1 MKFINPYSFVALRPS
16 IKRDSLESDE
26 KKYTGVIEYSLLTK
40 TPLII
45 PNTSNDDAFKCG
57 VEDHRSYDFF
67 SYTDLSG
74 KSGSCEGEFCRPVIP
89 GSEIRGMLR
98 SYFEILTNSCLSMVD
113 EQKVLAKRTNAVFKA
128 GLIKRESD
136 NKYTLYEAI
145 DHLMRTYGA
154 DNLTDKHPYD
164 KAANDYLRKTY
175 IQTKIPE
182 GSRVAFTKV
191 NRGSK
196 CKPLATHVK
205 VSNTGNGY
213 IIKGAEGPVIDS
225 RDPDKLKQQKHCAHI
240 FEPTGRKVLDTLDI
254 DILKTALDQYKI
266 AMSYS
271 RATVY
276 TYEEYKRCLEEFM
289 RGNGNDYF
297 PVYYSKISDKDTKVM
312 LSPAAITREIYQ
324 HRLGDILKSHAP
336 CKKVD
341 LLCPSCRL
349 FGTVRDSF
357 AVSSRIRFSDLEFMS
372 DQPLNKGVERI
383 TTLPELSSP
392 KLSNIEFY
400 VKRPDNKAWFWTY
413 DYYVVNGVAI
423 QSMAEINGRKVYWH
437 HKTLKVNSD
446 EPKGNRNMTVR
457 PLKKDQKFSGKLYF
471 TDVTGTELNYLIY
484 LLNAGED
491 GSIPV
496 SKMRHGYKLGAAKP
510 IGYGSIALK
519 VDDVKIRTIDLSD
532 EEETILYQELPYEDY
547 AEPEM
552 SDEIKKDFAKI
563 TSFDAV
569 SDERVLRYPI
579 KDNQNPGEE
588 VLVYEW
594 FVANHCGY
602 DTRKGRTVNM
612 PNSREQ
618 MVYKQY
624 MKPLEIELAST
635 GFGNKSSR

>member
-1 MKFINPYSFVALRPS
+1 MKFINPYSFVALRPDV
-16 IKRDSLESDE
+16 KRGSLEFDE

-45 PNTSNDDAFKCG
+45 PNTSNEDAFKCG
-57 VEDHRSYDFF
+57 VEGHRSYDFF

-136 NKYTLYEAI
+136 GKYTLYEAV

-154 DNLTDKHPYD
+154 NNLTDKHPYEED
-164 KAANDYLRKTY
+164 DEDYKRKTY
-175 IQTKIPE
+175 VQQKIPE

-191 NRGSK
+191 DRGSK
-196 CKPLATHVK
+196 FKPLATHVK
-205 VSNTGNGY
+205 VSNIGKGY
-213 IIKGAEGPVIDS
+213 IIKGADGPIIES
-225 RDPDKLKQQKHCAHI
+225 RNPKKLRQQKHCAHI
-240 FEPTGRKVLDTLDI
+240 FEPTGRKVQGSLYI

-266 AMSYS
+266 AMSFS
-271 RATVY
+271 QATVY
-276 TYEEYKRCLEEFM
+276 TYEEYKSCLEKFM
-289 RGNGNDYF
+289 RGDGNDYF
-297 PVYYSKISDKDTKVM
+297 PVYYSKISEKDNQIM
-312 LSPAAITREIYQ
+312 LSPAAITREISDK
-324 HRLGDILKSHAP
+324 RLGDILKSHAP
-336 CKKVD
+336 CNKAD

-357 AVSSRIRFSDLEFMS
+357 AVSSRIRFSDLEFIS
-372 DQPLNKGVERI
+372 DQPLNKVYERI

-400 VKRPDNKAWFWTY
+400 VKRPTDKAWFWTY
-413 DYYVVNGVAI
+413 DYYVVNGVATPYA
-423 QSMAEINGRKVYWH
+423 AEVNGRKVYWH
-437 HKTLKVNSD
+437 HKTLKVNSS
-446 EPKGNRNMTVR
+446 EPQGNRNMTVR

-471 TDVTGTELNYLIY
+471 TDITGSELNYLIY

-519 VDDVKIRTIDLSD
+519 VDDVKIRTIEMSD

-547 AEPEM
+547 IEPEV
-552 SDEIKKDFAKI
+552 SNEIKKDFAKI

-569 SDERVLRYPI
+569 SDEKVLRYPI
-579 KDNQNPGEE
+579 KDNQKPGDE

-602 DTRKGRTVNM
+602 DIRKGETLKM
-612 PNSREQ
+612 PNKREQ

-624 MKPLEIELAST
+624 MKPLETELAST
-635 GFGNKSSR
+635 GFGNRGSR

>member
-1 MKFINPYSFVALRPS
+1 MKFINPYSFVALRPDV
-16 IKRDSLESDE
+16 KRGSLESDE

-113 EQKVLAKRTNAVFKA
+113 EKKVLAKRTNHVFSA
-128 GLIKRESD
+128 GLIKKD
-136 NKYTLYEAI
+136 ADGKFLLYRAI
-145 DHLMRTYGA
+145 DCIMRTYGA
-154 DNLTDKHPYD
+154 NNLDDKYPFDEY
-164 KAANDYLRKTY
+164 KDYKRKSY
-175 IQTKIPE
+175 IQDIPE
-182 GSRVAFTKV
+182 GSKV
-191 NRGSK
+191 YFEMVDRGRK
-196 CKPLATHVK
+196 YKPLATK
-205 VSNTGNGY
+205 VSKEKSGKVWDEGY
-213 IIKGAEGPVIDS
+213 ILKGAPGPQL
-225 RDPDKLKQQKHCAHI
+225 DKKEEKHCAHI
-240 FEPTGRKVLDTLDI
+240 FVPTNRIVKDTLDI
-254 DILKTALDQYKI
+254 NILKTALDLYKK
-266 AMSYS
+266 AVSDS
-271 RATVY
+271 QATGY
-276 TYEEYKRCLEEFM
+276 TYKEYKACLEEFM

-297 PVYYSKISDKDTKVM
+297 PVYYSKINPEANYVM
-312 LSPAAITREIYQ
+312 LSPAAITREVSDKLL
-324 HRLGDILKSHAP
+324 RDILGNHKP
-336 CKKVD
+336 CNQAEM
-341 LLCPSCRL
+341 LCPACRL

-357 AVSSRIRFSDLEFMS
+357 AVSSRIRFSDLEFVS
-372 DQPLNKGVERI
+372 DQPLSKAYENI

-400 VKRPDNKAWFWTY
+400 VKRPTDKAWFWTY
-413 DYYVVNGVAI
+413 DYYVENGIVTPYKT
-423 QSMAEINGRKVYWH
+423 AEINGRKIYWH
-437 HKTLKVNSD
+437 HKTLKVNND

-602 DTRKGRTVNM
+602 DTRKGRAVNM

-624 MKPLEIELAST
+624 MKPLETELAST
-635 GFGNKSSR
+635 GFGNRGSR